1 MKALSARL
9 ARPVPERWS
18 RHAWA
23 DHWSLLFGEIALYSF
38 VVLAAT
44 GVYLAVFFDPA
55 MKRVAYHGLY
65 GPLRGVPVSKAYKSA
80 LYLSFDVRGG
90 LLMRQIHHWAAL
102 IFVAA
107 VSLHLLRLFFTG
119 AFRRPR
125 RADLADLGDPA
136 PAGHGGGL
144 DRHDPAG

>member
-1 MKALSARL
+1 MHKTRSWTSTLRISRKAAMGGPRSRQAG
-9 ARPVPERWS
+9 PVPERWW
-18 RHAWA
+18 RFARADRWA
-23 DHWSLLFGEIALYSF
+23 LMFGEIALYAF

-55 MKRVAYHGLY
+55 MDRVAYHGSY
-65 GPLRGVPVSKAYKSA
+65 GPLRGVPVSKAYAST
-80 LYLSFDVRGG
+80 LHLSFDVRGG

-107 VSLHLLRLFFTG
+107 VCLLLLRLFFTG

-125 RADLADLGDPA
+125 G
-136 PAGHGGGL
+136 
-144 DRHDPAG
+144 